1 MAENLD
7 TQETTRIFYVNV
19 DNLDE
24 LRDIVQRMEKAQEL
38 TAKSQKNIRSDTRMN
53 LIFSSLVF
61 ITVVVN
67 AILYF
72 TH

>member
-24 LRDIVQRMEKAQEL
+24 LRDIVQRMEKVQEL
-38 TAKSQKNIRSDTRMN
+38 TAKSQKYIRRDTRMN
-53 LIFSSLVF
+53 LIFSSIVF
-61 ITVVVN
+61 ITVFVN

>member
-38 TAKSQKNIRSDTRMN
+38 TEKTQKNIRSDTQMN
-53 LIFSSLVF
+53 FIFSSLVF
-61 ITVVVN
+61 VTVVVN